1 MILKYLG
8 WAIALSLVLCIYF
21 ILKKHQALK
30 NADHFPGK
38 VVGYETRSG
47 VDGPTTTY
55 ALKIKYY
62 DALGISHQFVAPG
75 ASQPPSRP
83 IGADV
88 MVFQPRDGEPP
99 AVLIFQSLYLGLWIW
114 LCAGIGVL
122 GCMLAPTIL
131 KYLYLR

>member
-8 WAIALSLVLCIYF
+8 WAIALSLVFCIYF
-21 ILKKHQALK
+21 ILKKHQTLK

-38 VVGYETRSG
+38 VIGYETHSG
-47 VDGPTTTY
+47 NKGPSY
-55 ALKIKYY
+55 ALKIQYH
-62 DALGISHQFVAPG
+62 DAAGISHQFVAPG
-75 ASQPPSRP
+75 ASSPPSRP
-83 IGADV
+83 IGAEE